1 MAKYFHPV
9 VAEVNGAGEHGRYQ
23 ERWQV
28 CTNFNGAGKERKRDK
43 RYTGT
48 FQFHSYRGVPM
59 GGQSIGDYTITRL
72 RELGVGHVF
81 GIPGDY
87 VLGFFKKLSD
97 SQLQV
102 INTNDEQGAGFAAD
116 AYARV
121 KGLGVVCVT
130 FGVGCLKVVNST
142 AQAFAEKSPVLIIS
156 GAPGT
161 QERRQHPMLH
171 HKVHRYDDQIKIFE
185 RITVASAYLA
195 DPERAFSEVDR
206 VLAAVLAEKRPGYLE
221 LPRDMVAVVPPGW
234 RVHAPAKSGMF
245 HDSGA
250 LQEALDESL
259 SLINTSEKPV
269 IISGVEVSR
278 YGLSERV
285 VALATRAHIP
295 IASTILGKS
304 AIDETHPLY
313 MGIYAGAIGDE
324 RVREY
329 IESSDCIILV
339 GVFLTDLD
347 LGVYTAHLDTRNVI
361 HISNENVSIGYH
373 TYRGTGFDLLE
384 KLERSHLRQHD
395 GDRIPRAEKHE
406 PLDCLS
412 LENKKITA
420 QRVFQVINSFIN
432 ENMVLIA
439 DVGDSLFGC
448 TEVEAPGPNRFISPA
463 YYASL
468 GFAMPASIGIKAAFP
483 YLRPLV
489 IVGDGSFQMTGME
502 ISTAVRYHMDPIV
515 VVLNNSGYGT
525 ERPMI
530 DGPFNDVAVWN
541 YSKIPEILGTGRGF
555 VIRTEEEF
563 GKALVESGNYEG
575 PSILEVILDSSD
587 ISTELQRLTKALGKI
602 VK

>member
-1 MAKYFHPV
+1 MT
-9 VAEVNGAGEHGRYQ
+9 GRQ
-23 ERWQV
+23 
-28 CTNFNGAGKERKRDK
+28 G
-43 RYTGT
+43 
-48 FQFHSYRGVPM
+48 
-59 GGQSIGDYTITRL
+59 IGDYIIDRL
-72 RELGVGHVF
+72 LETGVSHVF

-97 SQLQV
+97 SPLQV

-130 FGVGCLKVVNST
+130 YGVGCLKVVNTT
-142 AQAFAEKSPVLIIS
+142 AQAYAEKSPVLIIS

-161 QERRQHPMLH
+161 QERQQHPMLH
-171 HKVHRYDDQIKIFE
+171 HKAHRYDDQIKIFE
-185 RITVASAYLA
+185 RLTVASAYLG
-195 DPERAFSEVDR
+195 DPERAFGEADR
-206 VLAAVLAEKRPGYLE
+206 VLATVLADKRPGYLE
-221 LPRDMVAVVPPGW
+221 LPRDMVSVVPPDW
-234 RVHAPAKSGMF
+234 RAHAPAKPGMF
-245 HDSGA
+245 RDPGA
-250 LQEALDESL
+250 LQESRDESL

-278 YGLSERV
+278 YGLSDRV
-285 VALATRAHIP
+285 LALANSANIP

-304 AIDETHPLY
+304 AIDEMHPLY

-324 RVREY
+324 QVREY
-329 IESSDCIILV
+329 IESSDCIILI

-347 LGVYTAHLDTRNVI
+347 LGGYTANLDTRKII
-361 HISNENVSIGYH
+361 HISVENVSIGYH

-384 KLERSHLRQHD
+384 QLEKAPLRRHD
-395 GDRIPRAEKHE
+395 ADRIPRAEKHE
-406 PLDCLS
+406 PLDYLS

-448 TEVEAPGPNRFISPA
+448 TEVEVPGPNRFVSPA

-468 GFAMPASIGIKAAFP
+468 GFAVPASIGIKAAFP
-483 YLRPLV
+483 DQRPLV
-489 IVGDGSFQMTGME
+489 IAGDGSFQMTGME
-502 ISTAVRYHMDPIV
+502 VSTAVRYHMNPII
-515 VVLNNSGYGT
+515 VVLNNCGYGT
-525 ERPMI
+525 ERPML

-541 YSKIPEILGTGRGF
+541 YSVIPDIIGTGKGF
-555 VIRTEEEF
+555 IIRTEEEF
-563 GKALVESGNYEG
+563 GKALAEARNYEG
-575 PSILEVILDSSD
+575 PAILEVILDPYDS
-587 ISTELQRLTKALGKI
+587 STELQRLTRTLAKN